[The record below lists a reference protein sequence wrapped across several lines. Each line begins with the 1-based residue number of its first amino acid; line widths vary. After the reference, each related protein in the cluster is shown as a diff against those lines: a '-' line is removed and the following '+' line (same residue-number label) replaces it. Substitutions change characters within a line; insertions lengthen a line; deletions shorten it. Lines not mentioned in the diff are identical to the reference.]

1 MKAAAAAAAA
11 RQAVLVKKRRGQ
23 ERPATRASNE
33 DDVVE
38 GIFLPV
44 GVDLR
49 QITILPKKEWERIH
63 DSLTAP
69 AREAARIRAERK
81 ERKDLHLKSQALVKN
96 WHNTIAGMAQAKLKA
111 KKERQERDEEEKRK
125 VDLEEAK
132 YEAQKRKEAVAQ
144 SKLYQYYQNERVKD
158 FHRALLLTECLK
170 ERDAQIEF
178 KKVKE
183 NLYRCRDEEVERE
196 RLKAVQKEEEKIR
209 ENRRKRVQLSKDQ
222 LEQIKEHERL
232 AELSRLEDK
241 RERAEIQEQVLLN
254 QQEVLQKEQEERE
267 DKIRRRKEHQAHVA
281 DQVTLKAIEKQK
293 EEEEDD
299 KVRAHYKAKQ
309 AMAKLRKAKED
320 EMHRLMEE
328 HRDNITSRLLAHMKK
343 EADDEDERI
352 ARDIAETDAQ
362 LERERKEKE
371 EKNNAELKSIT
382 EHRMN
387 VIKRK
392 EEKEKQDRLEAQEI
406 LRGQIEADRIF
417 QELEKDKKHRNHCA
431 NLKLQD
437 FHVMQIVEKKLK
449 EDREKQADTDYVR
462 QKERILLFKEQ
473 EFQKYAK
480 KIIDEQSKTTR
491 NLYPLLKA
499 LSEGD
504 KGINRPVFRENEQPC
519 EKQPTKLPFIGDTAQ
534 EMKWLNEY
542 EYGHTKGRLGFSW

>member
-1 MKAAAAAAAA
+1 MRNHKLTKAEILYCWGH
-11 RQAVLVKKRRGQ
+11 RCDSCRH
-23 ERPATRASNE
+23 TNE

-132 YEAQKRKEAVAQ
+132 YEAQKRKEAVAE

-196 RLKAVQKEEEKIR
+196 RQKAVRKEEEKIR
-209 ENRRKRVQLSKDQ
+209 ENRRKRC
-222 LEQIKEHERL
+222 
-232 AELSRLEDK
+232 A
-241 RERAEIQEQVLLN
+241 LLDTYFGKQN
-254 QQEVLQKEQEERE
+254 THSEFFPCFFLK
-267 DKIRRRKEHQAHVA
+267 AHVA

>member
-1 MKAAAAAAAA
+1 MKAAAAAAA

-132 YEAQKRKEAVAQ
+132 YEAQKRKEAVAE

-196 RLKAVQKEEEKIR
+196 RQKAVRKEEEKIR

-387 VIKRK
+387 V
-392 EEKEKQDRLEAQEI
+392 
-406 LRGQIEADRIF
+406 
-417 QELEKDKKHRNHCA
+417 
-431 NLKLQD
+431 
-437 FHVMQIVEKKLK
+437 VEKKLK

-504 KGINRPVFRENEQPC
+504 SGINRPVFRENEQPC

>member
-387 VIKRK
+387 V
-392 EEKEKQDRLEAQEI
+392 
-406 LRGQIEADRIF
+406 
-417 QELEKDKKHRNHCA
+417 
-431 NLKLQD
+431 
-437 FHVMQIVEKKLK
+437 VEKKLK